1 MAAGKLFDVI
11 LSKKMKSKASIKSHP
26 IHPIL
31 VGFPIAFFTGT
42 LACHLLGWLLDR
54 PALLQTAYYL
64 NLAGIAFALLAAVPG
79 FIDYLFAVPPES
91 SGKKRAAKHGIT
103 NVIMLVLFIIA
114 FFLRRQQDPND
125 TILLV
130 LELVGVGLMVFAG
143 WLGGTL
149 VYRNQIGVDMRYA
162 NAGKWNEASI
172 DRVSGEIEV
181 AKADELKVNSMKLL
195 RLKDKR
201 IVLARTEDRFVAFE
215 DRCTHKGGSLAGGST
230 MCNVVQCPWHGS
242 QFDII
247 TGEVKSGPAKEAIE
261 TYQVRQDGDKIFV
274 II

>member
-1 MAAGKLFDVI
+1 
-11 LSKKMKSKASIKSHP
+11 MKSKASIKSHP
-26 IHPIL
+26 LHPIL
-31 VGFPIAFFTGT
+31 VGFPTAFFTGT
-42 LACHLLGWLLDR
+42 FACHLLGWLLDR

-64 NLAGIAFALLAAVPG
+64 NMAGIAFALLAAVPG
-79 FIDYLFAVPPES
+79 FIDFLFTVPPES

-103 NVIMLVLFIIA
+103 NVVMLILFTVT
-114 FFLRRQQDPND
+114 FFLRRGLYPND
-125 TILLV
+125 ALLAV
-130 LELVGVGLMVFAG
+130 LELVGIGLMVFAG

-181 AKADELKVNSMKLL
+181 ATADELKVNSMKLL

-201 IVLARTEDRFVAFE
+201 IVLARTEGRYVAFE

-242 QFDII
+242 QFDLN
-247 TGEVKSGPAKEAIE
+247 TGEVKSGPAKEPIKI
-261 TYQVRQDGDKIFV
+261 YQVRQDADKIFV
-274 II
+274 VV